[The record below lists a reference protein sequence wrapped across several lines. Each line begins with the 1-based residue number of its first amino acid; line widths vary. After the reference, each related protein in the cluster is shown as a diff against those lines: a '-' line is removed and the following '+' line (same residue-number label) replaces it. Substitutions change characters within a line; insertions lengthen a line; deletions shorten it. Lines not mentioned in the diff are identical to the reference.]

1 MRFFVESS
9 SIAQGVVTLS
19 QEDSAHI
26 SKVLRMR
33 AGEEI
38 TVCDQQAEHRCRIL
52 DIEKGQPIRAEILS
66 SGAHSTEPDVFVT
79 VYAALS
85 KGDRFDYLVQ
95 KCTEVGV
102 SHIVPFVSKRC
113 VVRLENAKDSEKKR
127 IRYERIAL
135 EASKQCLR
143 SRPVSVGEILPF
155 EQAMQQA
162 AADECCLFLYEGEK
176 NRSFKQILESFG
188 DFKRI
193 SIITGPEGGFEPSEA
208 DLASSLGA
216 HSVLIGPRILRCE
229 TAPVAAVSAVMYH
242 TGNFDV
248 GV

>member
-9 SIAQGVVTLS
+9 SIAQGVVTLTE
-19 QEDSAHI
+19 EDSAHI

-33 AGEEI
+33 EGEEI
-38 TVCDQQAEHRCRIL
+38 IVCDEEAEHRCRIL
-52 DIEKGQPIRAEILS
+52 SIEKGRSVRAEILS
-66 SGAHSTEPDVFVT
+66 SGPHTTEPSVFVT

-127 IRYERIAL
+127 LRYERIAL

-162 AADECCLFLYEGEK
+162 AAEECCLFLYEGEK

-188 DFKRI
+188 EFKRI
-193 SIITGPEGGFEPSEA
+193 SIITGPEGGFEAAEA
-208 DLASSLGA
+208 ALAEQIGA
-216 HSVLIGPRILRCE
+216 QSVLIGPRILRCE

>member
-1 MRFFVESS
+1 LRFFVESS
-9 SIAQGVVTLS
+9 SIARNVVTLS
-19 QEDSAHI
+19 EEDSAHI

-33 AGEEI
+33 EGEEI
-38 TVCDQQAEHRCRIL
+38 TVCDEQAEHRCRIL
-52 DIEKGQPIRAEILS
+52 NIEKGQPVRAEILS
-66 SGAHSTEPDVFVT
+66 SGPHTTEPSVFVT

-127 IRYERIAL
+127 LRYERIAL

-188 DFKRI
+188 GFKRI
-193 SIITGPEGGFEPSEA
+193 SIITGPEGGFEAAEA
-208 DLASSLGA
+208 ALADQLGA

-229 TAPVAAVSAVMYH
+229 TAPLCALSAVMYAS
-242 TGNFDV
+242 GEF
-248 GV
+248 

>member
-9 SIAQGVVTLS
+9 SIARNVVTLS
-19 QEDSAHI
+19 EEDSAHI

-33 AGEEI
+33 EGEEI
-38 TVCDQQAEHRCRIL
+38 TVCDEQAEHRCRIL
-52 DIEKGQPIRAEILS
+52 NIEKGQPVRAEILS
-66 SGAHSTEPDVFVT
+66 SGPHTTEPSVFVT

-85 KGDRFDYLVQ
+85 KGDRFEYLVQ

-127 IRYERIAL
+127 LRYERIAL

-188 DFKRI
+188 GFKRI
-193 SIITGPEGGFEPSEA
+193 SIITGPEGGFEAAEAALA
-208 DLASSLGA
+208 DLRGSDFIAGFS
-216 HSVLIGPRILRCE
+216 GPQPSRDDDQ
-229 TAPVAAVSAVMYH
+229 PVVVDAC
-242 TGNFDV
+242 
-248 GV
+248 